1 MVALPV
7 FIAFRGVCVDQQK
20 IKNKQQIKNVVDAVQ
35 NRWTVDQNYFIVLI
49 FFVVAGR
56 HNN

>member
-20 IKNKQQIKNVVDAVQ
+20 IKNKQQIKNVVERCRTVQ
-35 NRWTVDQNYFIVLI
+35 RLIRIFYCFDFIILL
-49 FFVVAGR
+49 
-56 HNN
+56 